1 MSDWVR
7 NNGMKALDLWKESSL
22 SQRILIGGVFGSV
35 LGIIILMTF
44 WLRQEEYSLLYS
56 NLYAED
62 AASVVEILQKEKV
75 PYQLKDNGAA
85 VLVPRDSVY
94 DLRLKIA
101 SAGVLHGQGIGF
113 EIFNENKLGQT
124 EFVQHIN
131 YQRALQGELSRTIN
145 EIPEVASARIHLVL
159 PDKSLFI
166 EEQKPPSAAV
176 MLKLKAGRTLNT
188 QQVQSIVNL
197 VATAVEGL
205 ERKNITVT
213 DSRGRLLYEPDR
225 ENGLAGLTS
234 TQLEYQLGVQKD
246 LETRIEQ
253 LLVPVIGPGKVIAK
267 VNADLDFN
275 RRTVRK
281 ETYDPKSSVVRSE
294 NVSEENSRGQANLAK
309 DIPEIAYEGE
319 VEGLGSGSSQ
329 EVSRTSA
336 MTNYEINKEE
346 QEIVTALGDIKRLSI
361 AVIVDGEHQKGQD
374 GTYAFTPLG
383 DKQLANVRQLV
394 SRAVGLDAARGDSI
408 EVSCISFGPPEA
420 IPAET
425 MADKLAHW
433 YEMGKPFINSLL
445 IVLVLIFV
453 VRPIL
458 MSFLPSRVEEGD
470 DAALEGLPGEGQEAL
485 GSAEDGLGE
494 MEAQKRIEDMKVLAH
509 RLTSQY
515 FEQSLLVIKTW
526 MKEGEA

>member
-7 NNGMKALDLWKESSL
+7 ENGAKLLELWKDSSL
-22 SQRILIGGVFGSV
+22 SQRILIGGVLGSV

-44 WLRQEEYSLLYS
+44 WLRQEEYALLYS

-62 AASVVEILQKEKV
+62 AASVVEILQKDKI
-75 PYQLKDNGAA
+75 PYQLKDNGSS
-85 VLVPRDSVY
+85 VLVPQDAVY

-101 SAGVLHGQGIGF
+101 AAGVLHGQGIGF

-145 EIPEVASARIHLVL
+145 EIPEVASSRIHLVL
-159 PDKSLFI
+159 PNKSLFI

-176 MLKLKAGRTLNT
+176 MLKLKAGRSINT

-213 DSRGRLLYEPDR
+213 DNRGRLLYEDR
-225 ENGLAGLTS
+225 ESGLAGLTS

-267 VNADLDFN
+267 VNADLDFD

-294 NVSEENSRGQANLAK
+294 NVSEENSRGKANLSK
-309 DIPEIAYEGE
+309 DIPEMAYEGE
-319 VEGLGSGSSQ
+319 IEGLGSGSSQ

-336 MTNYEINKEE
+336 LTNYEINKEE
-346 QEIVTALGDIKRLSI
+346 QEIVTALGDIRRLSI

-383 DKQLANVRQLV
+383 EQELANVRQLV

-408 EVSCISFGPPEA
+408 EVSCISFGPPTED
-420 IPAET
+420 PALD
-425 MADKLAHW
+425 MMDRLAHW
-433 YEMGKPFINSLL
+433 YEVGKPFINSLL

-458 MSFLPSRVEEGD
+458 MSLLAPKIEEGD
-470 DAALEGLPGEGQEAL
+470 DEGLEGLPGEGLDAL
-485 GSAEDGLGE
+485 DSGE
-494 MEAQKRIEDMKVLAH
+494 MTLDEMQTQKRIEDLKALAN

-515 FEQSLLVIKTW
+515 FEQSLLVIKSW
-526 MKEGEA
+526 MKEGEV